1 MIVTNVIK
9 APLLTDVN
17 SLKYYKCKLT
27 EWRFCLHLLITSV
40 KLLIFAKFLDISIRD
55 TPLLML
61 FLGFLLY
68 YVKYRLLITNN
79 KSLYRWI

>member
-9 APLLTDVN
+9 VPLLTDVN
-17 SLKYYKCKLT
+17 RAGYYKCKLI

-40 KLLIFAKFLDISIRD
+40 KLLIFANFLDIPIRD

-61 FLGFLLY
+61 FWGFLLY
-68 YVKYRLLITNN
+68 YVKY
-79 KSLYRWI
+79 

>member
-9 APLLTDVN
+9 VPLLTDVN
-17 SLKYYKCKLT
+17 RAGYYKYKLI

-40 KLLIFAKFLDISIRD
+40 KLLIFAIFLDIPIRD

-61 FLGFLLY
+61 FWGFLLY
-68 YVKYRLLITNN
+68 YVKY
-79 KSLYRWI
+79 